1 MFFVSS
7 FVPFVAFVSTG
18 RGLVAARQWL
28 PLIGRAGYNQPF
40 TALEDG
46 IGDYVRSYLSL
57 PDHYR

>member
-28 PLIGRAGYNQPF
+28 PLIGRAGYNQP
-40 TALEDG
+40 L
-46 IGDYVRSYLSL
+46 
-57 PDHYR
+57 